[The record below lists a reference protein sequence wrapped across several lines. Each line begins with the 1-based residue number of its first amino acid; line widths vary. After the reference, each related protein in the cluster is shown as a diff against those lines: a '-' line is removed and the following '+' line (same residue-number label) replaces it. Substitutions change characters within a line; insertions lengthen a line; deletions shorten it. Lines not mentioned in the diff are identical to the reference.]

1 VQINYEN
8 AAVELAYNRFQRILA
23 VRPLNRQAVEPI
35 ALLSL
40 NNTSVGAAYE
50 KIMLSFSHSSF
61 PAHST
66 VLVRIAQD
74 NLAEAKKLEQSLS
87 LLSAPLA
94 AASQKELTVTFE
106 LYTHE
111 LYRALMTAESQ
122 RSPIEAQNVPQMQR
136 MMGNNRGSMQGGR
149 NWWCW

>member
-8 AAVELAYNRFQRILA
+8 AAVELAYNHFQRILA
-23 VRPLNRQAVEPI
+23 VRPLSQQAVEPI

-40 NNTSVGAAYE
+40 NNTSIGAAYE
-50 KIMLSFSHSSF
+50 KIMLSFARWSF
-61 PAHST
+61 PARST

-74 NLAEAKKLEQSLS
+74 NLAEAKKLEQSLT

-94 AASQKELTVTFE
+94 AASQKQLTVTFE
-106 LYTHE
+106 LYTQE
-111 LYRALMTAESQ
+111 LYSVLMTAES
-122 RSPIEAQNVPQMQR
+122 RTPIEAVPQMQR
-136 MMGNNRGSMQGGR
+136 MMGNNRGMGMQVQG